1 MRKIA
6 SNLYNIDDPN
16 YPVKA
21 FCLIASNDTKTDAL
35 KLHKLV
41 EYCCQKT
48 IPHNLF
54 FTKPRDSDELR
65 VFFFPRTLGNFGADK
80 LYTSFLN
87 VAFCELSGYIPIG
100 DEELF
105 DTISEKYILDRF
117 NQEIL
122 DICDLIENDF
132 VQILKDFE

>member
-1 MRKIA
+1 LKKIA
-6 SNLYNIDDPN
+6 SNLYKTDDPN

-21 FCLIASNDTKTDAL
+21 FCLVVNDTKTDAS
-35 KLHKLV
+35 KLFKLV

-54 FTKPRDSDELR
+54 FTKPRDSDEIR
-65 VFFFPRTLGNFGADK
+65 VFFFPRSQGSFGADK
-80 LYTSFLN
+80 IYSTFLN

-100 DEELF
+100 DEELY
-105 DTISEKYILDRF
+105 DTISENYILDRI
-117 NQEIL
+117 NQEVQ

-132 VQILKDFE
+132 VQLFKDFE